1 MQSLTIMVSA
11 MAIGFAIHFILRG
24 LGMSLATAVKS
35 GTEIAPNAVPVKHMD
50 ATPAKWGIAA
60 TTHFPRIKAH
70 TI

>member
-11 MAIGFAIHFILRG
+11 YEDWIDIYLILRG
-24 LGMSLATAVKS
+24 LGISLATAVKS

-50 ATPAKWGIAA
+50 ATPATWGIAA
-60 TTHFPRIKAH
+60 TTHFPRINAH